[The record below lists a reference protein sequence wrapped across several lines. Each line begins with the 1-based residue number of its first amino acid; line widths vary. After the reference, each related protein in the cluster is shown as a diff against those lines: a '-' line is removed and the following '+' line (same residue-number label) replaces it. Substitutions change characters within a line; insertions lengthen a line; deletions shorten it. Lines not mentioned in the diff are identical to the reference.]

1 MFYLVNEYVFG
12 YEEEEEEVEPGA
24 ETAAPS
30 IALSANQAEGG
41 VQGTEAPELDQV
53 EESLVQVPD
62 KPPEGALFIPLWWG
76 KKSTPT
82 PYKTSDPEWQGY
94 VKLAKDPRRMEE
106 VKGKTDELDPVLWKL
121 ILSPESLCAQMLSQM
136 PTQWTKLLGSPLRI
150 SRTMLD
156 FQYQGGR
163 RPEYERLGYV

>member
-41 VQGTEAPELDQV
+41 VEGTEAPELDQV
-53 EESLVQVPD
+53 EELLVQVPD
-62 KPPEGALFIPLWWG
+62 KPPEGAIFIPLWWG
-76 KKSTPT
+76 KKSSPT

-106 VKGKTDELDPVLWKL
+106 VKGKTDELDLVSMEANPEPRIFVCPNVEPNAHPMDKTAG
-121 ILSPESLCAQMLSQM
+121 LS
-136 PTQWTKLLGSPLRI
+136 SPN
-150 SRTMLD
+150 
-156 FQYQGGR
+156 
-163 RPEYERLGYV
+163 